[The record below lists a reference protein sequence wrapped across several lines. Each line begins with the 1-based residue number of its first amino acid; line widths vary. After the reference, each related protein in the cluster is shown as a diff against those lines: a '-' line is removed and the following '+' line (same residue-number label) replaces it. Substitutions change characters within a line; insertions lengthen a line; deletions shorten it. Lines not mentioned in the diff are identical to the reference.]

1 MHGTTT
7 KMSNLVYKL
16 THRGL
21 CSELNSLLGFY
32 ESVIHEDCQVFIDS
46 SNSQY
51 FKSVSI
57 RDVFKFPSAFINSP
71 HSDST
76 IISGNR
82 WRKSAAIQY
91 KTKLTAQQVNEFFSY
106 TDSFKQKLNEN
117 ITKLSL
123 PLKYKCFHIRRGDK
137 VGERLYKWAEKQGK
151 KGESKKYN
159 FEDYLEKSDQSIKTI
174 FIMSDDYSTIIE
186 AQQHGLKVKTLTT
199 IEQTG
204 HSTDMDIDNYRH
216 YGEKELVQFFS
227 EIEIAKR
234 SKQLIGTE
242 SSNIFRYIKN
252 KCVNDTNFISL
263 D

>member
-1 MHGTTT
+1 MNYT
-7 KMSNLVYKL
+7 YKL
-16 THRGL
+16 TTRGL

-32 ESVIHEDCQVFIDS
+32 ESVLDEDCQIFIDAS
-46 SNSQY
+46 ASQY

-57 RDVFKFPSAFINSP
+57 LDVFKFPSAFINSP

-82 WRKSAAIQY
+82 WRKSAVRQY
-91 KTKLTAQQVNEFFSY
+91 KTKLTTQQCAGLFSY
-106 TDSFKQKLNEN
+106 TDTFKQKLNKN

-123 PLKYKCFHIRRGDK
+123 PKKFNCFHIRRGDK

-174 FIMSDDYSTIIE
+174 FIMSDDYSSIIE

-204 HSTDMDIDNYRH
+204 HSTDMDIDNHRH

-227 EIEIAKR
+227 EIEIAK
-234 SKQLIGTE
+234 LPDIFVGTR
-242 SSNIFRYIKN
+242 SSNVYRYIMN
-252 KCVNDTNFISL
+252 TCTTNTKFITL

>member
-1 MHGTTT
+1 MNYT
-7 KMSNLVYKL
+7 YKL
-16 THRGL
+16 TTRGL

-32 ESVIHEDCQVFIDS
+32 ESVMHEDCQIFIDAS
-46 SNSQY
+46 ASQY

-57 RDVFKFPSAFINSP
+57 LDVFKFPSFFVGSP
-71 HSDST
+71 CNDST
-76 IISGNR
+76 IVSANK

-91 KTKLTAQQVNEFFSY
+91 KTKLTTQQVNEFFSY

-123 PLKYKCFHIRRGDK
+123 PPEYKCFHIRRGDK

-174 FIMSDDYSTIIE
+174 FIMSDDYSSIIE
-186 AQQHGLKVKTLTT
+186 GQQHGLKVKTLTT

-204 HSTDMDIDNYRH
+204 HSTDMDIDNHRH

-227 EIEIAKR
+227 EIEI
-234 SKQLIGTE
+234 SKQSQQFIGTK

-252 KCVNDTNFISL
+252 QCVKDVEFISL

>member
-1 MHGTTT
+1 MNYT
-7 KMSNLVYKL
+7 YKL
-16 THRGL
+16 TTRGL

-32 ESVIHEDCQVFIDS
+32 ESVMHEDCQVFIDA

-57 RDVFKFPSAFINSP
+57 RDVFKFPSFFVGSP
-71 HSDST
+71 CNDST
-76 IISGNR
+76 VISGNR
-82 WRKSAAIQY
+82 WRKSAVIQY
-91 KTKLTAQQVNEFFSY
+91 ETKLTTQQCAELFSY
-106 TDSFKQKLNEN
+106 TGTFKQKLNEN

-123 PLKYKCFHIRRGDK
+123 PTKFNCFHIRRGDK

-174 FIMSDDYSTIIE
+174 FIMSDDYSSIIE
-186 AQQHGLKVKTLTT
+186 GQQHGLKVKTLTT

-204 HSTDMDIDNYRH
+204 HSTDLDTDNDRY
-216 YGEKELVQFFS
+216 YNEAELLQFFS
-227 EIEIAKR
+227 EIEIAKQ
-234 SKQLIGTE
+234 SQQFIGTT

-252 KCVNDTNFISL
+252 QCVKDVEFISL

>member
-1 MHGTTT
+1 MNYT
-7 KMSNLVYKL
+7 YKL
-16 THRGL
+16 TTRGL

-32 ESVIHEDCQVFIDS
+32 ESVMHEDCQVFIDA

-57 RDVFKFPSAFINSP
+57 RDVFKFPSFFVGSP
-71 HSDST
+71 CNDST
-76 IISGNR
+76 VISGNK
-82 WRKSAAIQY
+82 WRKSAVRQY

-123 PLKYKCFHIRRGDK
+123 PTKFNCFHIRRGDK

-159 FEDYLEKSDQSIKTI
+159 FEDFLEKSDQSIKTI
-174 FIMSDDYSTIIE
+174 FIMSDDYSSIIE
-186 AQQHGLKVKTLTT
+186 GQQHGLKVKTLTT

-204 HSTDMDIDNYRH
+204 HSTDMDIDNHRH

-227 EIEIAKR
+227 EIEIAKQ
-234 SKQLIGTE
+234 SQQFIGTT

-252 KCVNDTNFISL
+252 QCVKDVEFISL

>member
-1 MHGTTT
+1 MNYT
-7 KMSNLVYKL
+7 YKL
-16 THRGL
+16 TTRGL

-32 ESVIHEDCQVFIDS
+32 ESVIDEDCQIFIDAS
-46 SNSQY
+46 ASQY

-57 RDVFKFPSAFINSP
+57 LDVFKFPSFFVGSP
-71 HSDST
+71 CNDST
-76 IISGNR
+76 IVSANK

-91 KTKLTAQQVNEFFSY
+91 KTKLTTQQCTEFFSY
-106 TDSFKQKLNEN
+106 TDAFKQKLNEN

-123 PLKYKCFHIRRGDK
+123 PKKFNCFHIRRGDK

-174 FIMSDDYSTIIE
+174 FIMSDDYSSIIE
-186 AQQHGLKVKTLTT
+186 GQQHGLKVKTLTT

-204 HSTDMDIDNYRH
+204 HSTDMDIDNHRH
-216 YGEKELVQFFS
+216 YGEKELVQLFS
-227 EIEIAKR
+227 EIEIAKQ
-234 SKQLIGTE
+234 SQQFIGTK

-252 KCVNDTNFISL
+252 QCATDVEFISL

>member
-1 MHGTTT
+1 MNYT
-7 KMSNLVYKL
+7 YKL
-16 THRGL
+16 TTRGL

-32 ESVIHEDCQVFIDS
+32 ESVIDEDCQIFIDAS
-46 SNSQY
+46 ASQY

-57 RDVFKFPSAFINSP
+57 LDVFKFPSAFINSP

-82 WRKSAAIQY
+82 WIKSATRRH

-106 TDSFKQKLNEN
+106 TDNFKQKLNEN

-123 PLKYKCFHIRRGDK
+123 PPEYKCFHIRRGDK

-159 FEDYLEKSDQSIKTI
+159 FENYLEKSDQSIKTI
-174 FIMSDDYSTIIE
+174 FIMSDDYSSIIE
-186 AQQHGLKVKTLTT
+186 GQQHGLKVKTLTT
-199 IEQTG
+199 EDQTG
-204 HSTDMDIDNYRH
+204 HSTDMDIDNHRH

-227 EIEIAKR
+227 EIEMAKQ
-234 SKQLIGTE
+234 SQQFIGTK

-252 KCVNDTNFISL
+252 QCVKHVEFIFL

>member
-1 MHGTTT
+1 MNYT
-7 KMSNLVYKL
+7 YKL
-16 THRGL
+16 TTRGL

-32 ESVIHEDCQVFIDS
+32 ESVIDEDCQIFIDAS
-46 SNSQY
+46 ASQY

-57 RDVFKFPSAFINSP
+57 LDVFKFPSAFINSP

-82 WRKSAAIQY
+82 WRKSAVIQY
-91 KTKLTAQQVNEFFSY
+91 ETKLTTQQCAELFSY
-106 TDSFKQKLNEN
+106 TGTFKQKLNEN

-123 PLKYKCFHIRRGDK
+123 PKKFNCFHIRRGDK

-174 FIMSDDYSTIIE
+174 FIMSDDYSSIIE
-186 AQQHGLKVKTLTT
+186 GQQHGLKVKTLTT

-204 HSTDMDIDNYRH
+204 HSTDLDTDNDRY
-216 YGEKELVQFFS
+216 YNEAELLQFFS
-227 EIEIAKR
+227 EIEIAKQ
-234 SKQLIGTE
+234 SQQFIGTT

-252 KCVNDTNFISL
+252 QCVKDVEFISL